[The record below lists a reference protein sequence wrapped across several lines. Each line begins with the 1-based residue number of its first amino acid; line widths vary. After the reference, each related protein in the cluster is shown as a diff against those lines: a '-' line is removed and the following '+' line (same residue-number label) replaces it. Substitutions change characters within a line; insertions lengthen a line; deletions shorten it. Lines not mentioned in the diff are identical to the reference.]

1 MNRPRRLHRAATL
14 VLSIVMMVVG
24 VAMVATTLQRGGGP
38 AAVGVLVGLLFVA
51 AGGARLYLQTRMD
64 DG

>member
-1 MNRPRRLHRAATL
+1 MNPPRRLHRAATL
-14 VLSIVMMVVG
+14 VLSILMMLVG
-24 VAMVATTLQRGGGP
+24 VAIAARTLAHGGGP
-38 AAVGVLVGLLFVA
+38 AALGVLVGLLFVA